1 MTDANKERTLQEVG
15 EDAVMA
21 TSSSSSAECRT
32 NALAEDAIYK
42 QKDVSM
48 AEVTACEG
56 PSPRCLGLRFR
67 QLLQANEHVV
77 LCEANASLG
86 IEWLSPNALLA
97 LGGNQQRGSVLS
109 LVAPE
114 SRGFVSRAIFRA
126 ARENT
131 TRVCVRAND
140 GRDADLVVVADN
152 EYLRLQRAKDSAH
165 ASTRTN
171 YDDPRLSRASGSSYA
186 IGLFIFDSRRPPGSR
201 LPAFQT
207 PAGNETWT
215 KASGE
220 EAAKVGAQISIHG
233 DCLCLF
239 DVDDDGLVV
248 DAMGACDELT
258 LSARELVGTS
268 PLEVVLADDRARVST
283 AFAQA
288 RNAGASS
295 ACQIHR
301 CASNYSATT
310 LAISTCAFL
319 PDSSNTGSDARSM
332 SCRPEAAGC
341 VVLVYVACHRQ
352 STTSR
357 LSESSSSLASIAR
370 ELSLKET
377 ESLAAGS
384 KKRKRTL
391 STSVLIAPTCDGG
404 SKRPSGLS
412 ASGECLSDQFESCG
426 GSTSLKELE
435 GQRIFEEERA
445 SANEPCAQNDTVAA
459 CASSRRLFEE
469 ERASANEPSAQNDTG
484 AACASARRL
493 FEEGRASAEEPRVKD
508 NSRVALASSKTCD
521 SVPQLLRA
529 ERRRRAN
536 CAPSD
541 DDESDWGHFV
551 FPDGEPDFN
560 LPPISPTVITQ
571 RSHRAAAY
579 RAAIE
584 RERSFMSTEGAKES
598 DLSYEAQPKEGQ
610 RNGHM
615 RSIARL
621 PDSTRVVIDLDSV
634 LPRQQ
639 SIDNYQ
645 RAVAAMAPAP
655 AVRYSS
661 LALDNLI
668 SNVLPRPESIAD
680 FRASMRELG
689 RRRPSGPAHK
699 SVMSIDFS
707 DDDKYIDDDDMWD
720 GDDDDVDVDSLVDEN
735 DDVIVDLVNS
745 TTFSSKYAQRR
756 SVAACPDISPS
767 FSRLCFPLD
776 SAQNSFS
783 IDSSPPPL
791 SNNTPM
797 DTSAL
802 CERPSL
808 TDASDKAGRTELVKP
823 RQRQVHIV
831 G

>member
-1 MTDANKERTLQEVG
+1 MMASPSVDSRTMT
-15 EDAVMA
+15 
-21 TSSSSSAECRT
+21 
-32 NALAEDAIYK
+32 LAEDATQRHK
-42 QKDVSM
+42 AASLAQV
-48 AEVTACEG
+48 ATCHG
-56 PSPRCLGLRFR
+56 PSPPCLGLRFR
-67 QLLQANEHVV
+67 QLLEANEHVV

-86 IEWLSPNALLA
+86 IEWLSPNAQLA
-97 LGGNQQRGSVLS
+97 LGGSQQRGSVLS

-152 EYLRLQRAKDSAH
+152 EYLRLQRAKDSAL
-165 ASTRTN
+165 ASNRTTD
-171 YDDPRLSRASGSSYA
+171 DDPRLSRASGSSYA
-186 IGLFIFDSRRPPGSR
+186 IGLFIFDSRRPPGCR
-201 LPAFQT
+201 LPAFH
-207 PAGNETWT
+207 AASGSDEAWS

-220 EAAKVGAQISIHG
+220 EAAKVGAQISMHG

-258 LSARELVGTS
+258 LSALELVGTS

-319 PDSSNTGSDARSM
+319 PDASNMVTTSSTTCG
-332 SCRPEAAGC
+332 PEAAGC

-352 STTSR
+352 STNSR
-357 LSESSSSLASIAR
+357 VSESSSSLASIAR
-370 ELSLKET
+370 ELSLKDSDSRGT
-377 ESLAAGS
+377 GS

-391 STSVLIAPTCDGG
+391 STSVLIAPACDGG
-404 SKRPSGLS
+404 TKRPSGHS
-412 ASGECLSDQFESCG
+412 STEDIPSDQC
-426 GSTSLKELE
+426 GSTPLKA
-435 GQRIFEEERA
+435 FE
-445 SANEPCAQNDTVAA
+445 PH
-459 CASSRRLFEE
+459 RLFEE
-469 ERASANEPSAQNDTG
+469 ERTSADEPHAQADIF
-484 AACASARRL
+484 AARALAQRL
-493 FEEGRASAEEPRVKD
+493 FEEERPSDDEPRHQDDSQGVF
-508 NSRVALASSKTCD
+508 ALSTSDEAPP
-521 SVPQLLRA
+521 VLPA
-529 ERRRRAN
+529 ERRRRAHS
-536 CAPSD
+536 APSED
-541 DDESDWGHFV
+541 DDNDWGHFV
-551 FPDGEPDFN
+551 FPEGEPDFN
-560 LPPISPTVITQ
+560 LPPIPSAVITQ

-584 RERSFMSTEGAKES
+584 RERTIMSTAGDKES
-598 DLSYEAQPKEGQ
+598 DLSYEAQPKDDQ
-610 RNGHM
+610 CNGHV
-615 RSIARL
+615 RPTARP

-645 RAVAAMAPAP
+645 RALAAMAPAP

-668 SNVLPRPESIAD
+668 SNVLPRSESIAA

-689 RRRPSGPAHK
+689 RRRPSRPAHTR
-699 SVMSIDFS
+699 VMSIDFS
-707 DDDKYIDDDDMWD
+707 DEDKRVVDDDDDMWD
-720 GDDDDVDVDSLVDEN
+720 GDDDDADVDSLVDEK

-745 TTFSSKYAQRR
+745 TTFSSKYGQRR
-756 SVAACPDISPS
+756 SAPACPNVSPS

-776 SAQNSFS
+776 SAENSFS
-783 IDSSPPPL
+783 IDSSPPPI

-802 CERPSL
+802 SERPSS
-808 TDASDKAGRTELVKP
+808 TDASEKPRRADLVTA
-823 RQRQVHIV
+823 RQRQVNIV